1 MGMSKPNKQNN
12 EADGEAARVRT
23 TADWRYLARTSPP
36 IPDAAMEEAHRLIE
50 ADRKNTKR

>member
-1 MGMSKPNKQNN
+1 MGMSEPNEQNN
-12 EADGEAARVRT
+12 EADGKAIRVRAS
-23 TADWRYLARTSPP
+23 ADWRYLARTSPP